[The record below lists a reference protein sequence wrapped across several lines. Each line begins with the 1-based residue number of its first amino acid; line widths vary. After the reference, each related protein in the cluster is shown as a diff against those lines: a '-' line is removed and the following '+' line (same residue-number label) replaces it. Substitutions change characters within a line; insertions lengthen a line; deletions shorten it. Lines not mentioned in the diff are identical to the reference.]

1 MLILIIIVLLAYI
14 FTLKIILEKNR
25 KNNIYYRKIPTKDS
39 PAYVGKVLK
48 AHVDGNDII
57 STILDLNMRGFIDI
71 STKNING
78 KLRRELLYTGK
89 NKNTEL
95 EEHEIFLIDQ
105 LFKNSDKIILED
117 YISSDKFKCDFKA
130 FDKMLDRKVQRH
142 IVKKDSNIKNITKV
156 IFLTT
161 FAILGITI
169 FYALFQP
176 IMLLIIKDAYKS
188 ITFTIIISTLSYIL
202 ITYVYISYINS
213 KKLIK
218 SILTIKIAYIFCFVI
233 LLLLVSTLNYENIV
247 KILQNELAWYKMIL
261 NFIIAIVTLLYMF
274 NIISYKDEKNY
285 FIYFIVAIIFLAIIL
300 NCKIALCIS
309 IVLLSI
315 YSFMI
320 TPRYI
325 NLKDEDYIYKWQS
338 FKRFLE
344 DYSLLKEKEE
354 RDILIW
360 NKYLIY
366 AISLGVNKKIVKEYA
381 KLAHINLL
389 DKDYYKKFY
398 IEYID

>member
-130 FDKMLDRKVQRH
+130 FDKMLDRKIQRH

-176 IMLLIIKDAYKS
+176 IMFLLVKDDYESII
-188 ITFTIIISTLSYIL
+188 FTLIISTLSYIL
-202 ITYVYISYINS
+202 ITYLYISYINR

-218 SILTIKIAYIFCFVI
+218 NIMTIKIAYIFCFVI

>member
-1 MLILIIIVLLAYI
+1 MLILIIIVLLFCI
-14 FTLKIILEKNR
+14 FILKRILKENR
-25 KNNIYYRKIPTKDS
+25 KTYIYYRQIPTKDS

-48 AHVDGNDII
+48 GHTDGNDII
-57 STILDLNMRGFIDI
+57 STILDLNMRGFINI
-71 STKNING
+71 SIKNING

>member
-1 MLILIIIVLLAYI
+1 MLILIIIVLLFCI
-14 FTLKIILEKNR
+14 FILKRILKENR
-25 KNNIYYRKIPTKDS
+25 KTYIYYRQIPTKDS
-39 PAYVGKVLK
+39 PAYVGKMLK
-48 AHVDGNDII
+48 GHADGNDII

-218 SILTIKIAYIFCFVI
+218 SILTIKIAYIFCLVI

>member
-1 MLILIIIVLLAYI
+1 MLILIIIVLLFCI
-14 FTLKIILEKNR
+14 FILKRILKENR
-25 KNNIYYRKIPTKDS
+25 KTYIYYRQIPTKDS

-48 AHVDGNDII
+48 GHTDGNDII
-57 STILDLNMRGFIDI
+57 STILDLNMRGFINI
-71 STKNING
+71 SIKNING

-130 FDKMLDRKVQRH
+130 FDKMLDRKIQRH

>member
-14 FTLKIILEKNR
+14 FTLKIILEKNK
-25 KNNIYYRKIPTKDS
+25 KNDIYYREIPTKDS
-39 PAYVGKVLK
+39 PAYVGKVIK
-48 AHVDGNDII
+48 GHTDGNDIV

-71 STKNING
+71 SEKNING
-78 KLRRELLYTGK
+78 KLIRELLYTGK

-105 LFKNSDKIILED
+105 LFKDSDKIILED
-117 YISSDKFKCDFKA
+117 YISSDKFKNDFNA
-130 FDKMLDRKVQRH
+130 FDKMLDRKVQRK
-142 IVKKDSNIKNITKV
+142 IVKKDSIMKNITKL

-161 FAILGITI
+161 FSILGITI
-169 FYALFQP
+169 FYAIFQP
-176 IMLLIIKDAYKS
+176 IMLLVVKDDYES
-188 ITFTIIISTLSYIL
+188 IVFTLIISTFTCIL
-202 ITYVYISYINS
+202 ITYLYISYINR
-213 KKLIK
+213 KQLIK
-218 SILTIKIAYIFCFVI
+218 NILTIKIAYIFCFMII
-233 LLLLVSTLNYENIV
+233 LLLVTTLKYENMV
-247 KILQNELAWYKMIL
+247 EILQNEIEWYKIIL

-274 NIISYKDEKNY
+274 NIISCKDEKNY
-285 FIYFIVAIIFLAIIL
+285 LILFSVAIIFFAIIL
-300 NCKIALCIS
+300 NCKLAMCIS

-320 TPRYI
+320 TPRYV
-325 NLKDEDYIYKWQS
+325 NFKDEDYIDKWQS
-338 FKRFLE
+338 FKSFLE

-354 RDILIW
+354 KDILIW

>member
-1 MLILIIIVLLAYI
+1 MLILIIIVLLFCI
-14 FTLKIILEKNR
+14 FILKRILKENR
-25 KNNIYYRKIPTKDS
+25 KTYIYYRQIPTKDS

-48 AHVDGNDII
+48 GHTDGNDII

>member
-25 KNNIYYRKIPTKDS
+25 KNDIYYRKIPTKDS

-48 AHVDGNDII
+48 GHADGNDII

-117 YISSDKFKCDFKA
+117 YISSDKFKNDFIE
-130 FDKMLDRKVQRH
+130 FDKMLDRKVQRK
-142 IVKKDSNIKNITKV
+142 IVKKDSIMKNITKL

-161 FAILGITI
+161 FSILGITI

-176 IMLLIIKDAYKS
+176 IMFLLVKDDYESII
-188 ITFTIIISTLSYIL
+188 FTLIISTLSYIL
-202 ITYVYISYINS
+202 ITYLYISYINR

-218 SILTIKIAYIFCFVI
+218 NIMTIKIAYIFCFII
-233 LLLLVSTLNYENIV
+233 LLLLVTTLRYENMV
-247 KILQNELAWYKMIL
+247 EILQNEIEWYKMIL

-285 FIYFIVAIIFLAIIL
+285 LILFNVAIIFLAIIL
-300 NCKIALCIS
+300 NCKLAMCIS

-320 TPRYI
+320 TPRYVDF
-325 NLKDEDYIYKWQS
+325 KDEDYIDKWQS
-338 FKRFLE
+338 FKSFLE

-354 RDILIW
+354 KDILIW

-381 KLAHINLL
+381 KLAHINLF
-389 DKDYYKKFY
+389 DKEYYKKFY
-398 IEYID
+398 KEYID

>member
-25 KNNIYYRKIPTKDS
+25 KNDIYYRKIPTKDS

-48 AHVDGNDII
+48 GHADGNDII

-117 YISSDKFKCDFKA
+117 YISSDKFKNDFIE
-130 FDKMLDRKVQRH
+130 FDKMLDRKVQRK
-142 IVKKDSNIKNITKV
+142 IVKKDSIMKNITKL

-161 FAILGITI
+161 FSILGITI

-176 IMLLIIKDAYKS
+176 IMFLLVKDDYES
-188 ITFTIIISTLSYIL
+188 VIFTLIISTLSYIL
-202 ITYVYISYINS
+202 ITYLYISYINR

-218 SILTIKIAYIFCFVI
+218 NIMTIKIAYIFCFII
-233 LLLLVSTLNYENIV
+233 LLLLVTTLRYENMV
-247 KILQNELAWYKMIL
+247 EILQNEIEWYKMIL

-285 FIYFIVAIIFLAIIL
+285 LILFNVAIIFLAIIL
-300 NCKIALCIS
+300 NCKLAMCIS

-320 TPRYI
+320 TPRYVDF
-325 NLKDEDYIYKWQS
+325 KDEDYIDKWQS
-338 FKRFLE
+338 FKSFLE

-354 RDILIW
+354 KDILIW

-381 KLAHINLL
+381 KLAHINLF
-389 DKDYYKKFY
+389 DKEYYKKFY
-398 IEYID
+398 KEYID

>member
-14 FTLKIILEKNR
+14 FTLKIILEKNK
-25 KNNIYYRKIPTKDS
+25 KNDIYYREIPTKDS
-39 PAYVGKVLK
+39 PAYVGKVIK
-48 AHVDGNDII
+48 GHTDGNDIV

-71 STKNING
+71 SEKNING
-78 KLRRELLYTGK
+78 KLIRELLYTGK

-117 YISSDKFKCDFKA
+117 YISSDKFKNDFNA
-130 FDKMLDRKVQRH
+130 FDKMLDRKVQRK
-142 IVKKDSNIKNITKV
+142 IVKKDSIMKNITKL

-161 FAILGITI
+161 FSILGITI

-176 IMLLIIKDAYKS
+176 IMFLLVKDDYESII
-188 ITFTIIISTLSYIL
+188 FTLIISTLSYIL
-202 ITYVYISYINS
+202 ITYLYISYINR

-218 SILTIKIAYIFCFVI
+218 NIMTIKIAYIFCFII
-233 LLLLVSTLNYENIV
+233 LLLLVTTLRYENMV
-247 KILQNELAWYKMIL
+247 EILQNEIEWYKMIL

-285 FIYFIVAIIFLAIIL
+285 LILFNVAIIFLAIIL
-300 NCKIALCIS
+300 NCKLAMCIS

-320 TPRYI
+320 TPRYV
-325 NLKDEDYIYKWQS
+325 NFKDEDYIDKWQS
-338 FKRFLE
+338 FKSFLE

-354 RDILIW
+354 KDILIW

-381 KLAHINLL
+381 KLAHINLF
-389 DKDYYKKFY
+389 DKEYYKRFY
-398 IEYID
+398 KEYID